1 MADDFKIRPLTA
13 NEIEVRVGTLK
24 KDGSGASYLLY
35 KDSRCDMKILDEV
48 FGAFNWQRE
57 HKELKGVIYCG
68 VSIRSEQGEWVTKWD
83 AGAES
88 NVEKEKGEAS
98 DSFKRACTNWG
109 IGRELYTSPF
119 IWVNF
124 ADDSERNA
132 KGNIGLR
139 VSNIN
144 VVDGKIVA
152 LEIVDKKGNVRFTM
166 GKQVLPNKPVE
177 LKQPAPSAK
186 KVTTTATAD
195 IERQREDLIV
205 LVESA
210 DTIEQ
215 LNALY
220 AANKAIIDDFT
231 RSKFTARKNQLNNIK
246 TA

>member
-1 MADDFKIRPLTA
+1 MIMAKFEIRPLMA

-68 VSIRSEQGEWVTKWD
+68 VSIKSPDGEWVTKWD

-109 IGRELYTSPF
+109 IGRELYTSPQ

-124 ADDSERNA
+124 ADDFERNSR
-132 KGNIGLR
+132 GNIGLR
-139 VSNIN
+139 VSNIQ
-144 VVDGKIVA
+144 VVDGKITA
-152 LEIVDKKGNVRFTM
+152 IEIVDKKGNVRFTW
-166 GKQVLPNKPVE
+166 GKQKLADKPIE

-186 KVTTTATAD
+186 KVPTNAD
-195 IERQREDLIV
+195 IERQRQDLITI
-205 LVESA
+205 VESC
-210 DTIEQ
+210 DSLQDLTN
-215 LNALY
+215 LYNAN
-220 AANKAIIDDFT
+220 AAIMNEFVK
-231 RSKFTARKNQLNNIK
+231 SKFTARRLQIQ
-246 TA
+246 TS

>member
-1 MADDFKIRPLTA
+1 MAKFEIRPLTA
-13 NEIEVRVGTLK
+13 NEIEVRVGTMK

-119 IWVNF
+119 IWINF
-124 ADDSERNA
+124 AENERDA
-132 KGNIGLR
+132 KGNIGLK

-152 LEIVDKKGNVRFTM
+152 LEIVDKKGNVRYTM
-166 GKQVLPNKPVE
+166 GKQILPNKPVE

-186 KVTTTATAD
+186 KVTATAD
-195 IERQREDLIV
+195 VERQQQDLIV
-205 LVESA
+205 SVESA
-210 DTIEQ
+210 ETVEQ

-220 AANKAIIDDFT
+220 AANKAIITADILA
-231 RSKFTARKNQLNNIK
+231 KFTLRKQQINNSK

>member
-1 MADDFKIRPLTA
+1 MIMAKLEIRPLMA

-109 IGRELYTSPF
+109 IGRELYTSPQ

-124 ADDSERNA
+124 ANDKEKESR
-132 KGNIGLR
+132 GNIGLR
-139 VSNIN
+139 VSNITVEN
-144 VVDGKIVA
+144 GKITA
-152 LEIVDKKGNVRFTM
+152 LEIVDRNGNVRFTY
-166 GKQVLPNKPVE
+166 GKQKLAEKPVE
-177 LKQPAPSAK
+177 LKTK
-186 KVTTTATAD
+186 ED
-195 IERQREDLIV
+195 IERQREDLKSI
-205 LVESA
+205 VESCN
-210 DTIEQ
+210 TIDELTTLFEKYKSIINDNVKQ
-215 LNALY
+215 CFTNRRIQIEKSQKQ
-220 AANKAIIDDFT
+220 KA
-231 RSKFTARKNQLNNIK
+231 S
-246 TA
+246 